1 MDFIA
6 RAGAMID
13 RAHRIAG
20 LLLIC
25 VVVLGV
31 ATMCQLARN
40 NQLNNQLMDARV
52 RLPVIVVP
60 GAVAG
65 KYDPR
70 DDDKLISE
78 FTFFLGQT
86 LNTFTPETLSRQYAV
101 LRPFFAPALLT
112 DSAPYFEKKIRDVEA
127 DRRSS
132 LFIPDM
138 TTYQVRKYVQND
150 VEKRD
155 VKVIGSLQTIVAG
168 TPAEVIPLQIT
179 FTLEKRLVNPAT
191 NPYGF
196 WLSAYN
202 EVILVDANNR
212 PTLRNVDNATPPN
225 NTESTQ

>member
-25 VVVLGV
+25 VGVLSVV
-31 ATMCQLARN
+31 TMCQLIKN
-40 NQLNNQLMDARV
+40 TNLNNQLMDARV

-70 DDDKLISE
+70 EDDKLISE

-86 LNTFTPETLSRQYAV
+86 LNTFTPETMSKQYAI
-101 LRPFFAPALLT
+101 LKPFFSPALLA

-132 LFIPDM
+132 LFVPDM
-138 TTYQVRKYVQND
+138 TTYQVRKYVQNN

-155 VKVIGSLQTIVAG
+155 VSIIGQLTTILGG
-168 TPAEVIPLQIT
+168 TEAETIPLQIK
-179 FTLEKRLVNPAT
+179 FTLEKRLVNPNT

-196 WLSAYN
+196 SISAYN
-202 EVILVDANNR
+202 ESGLVDPNNR
-212 PTLRNVDNATPPN
+212 PILRNVDNAVPPN
-225 NTESTQ
+225 NTESVQ